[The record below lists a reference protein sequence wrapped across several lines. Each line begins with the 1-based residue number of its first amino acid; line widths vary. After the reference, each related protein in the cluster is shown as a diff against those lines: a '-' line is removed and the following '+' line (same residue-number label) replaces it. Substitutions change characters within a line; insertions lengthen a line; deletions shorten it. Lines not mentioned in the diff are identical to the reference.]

1 MAVRQLPVE
10 IGTFARY
17 LKDLTTLLD
26 PGAGWYGVFLHR
38 DPEGLRA
45 CLGGAEI
52 PPWDVVESLLQ
63 DFAAGRDT
71 QPVDA
76 AAETERARR
85 LHTVSALAYDRLP
98 GNGAALAER
107 LRLMDRERTAAA
119 GRAEELVRLLRTTPE
134 GAPGERQ
141 LTHDLAWVRDD
152 LARATARCAELRSR
166 IAALPEPAADP
177 GADTGTGRGTGNG
190 LGTDADPG
198 AGPGAGAGA
207 ETGAD
212 PGAYGREPAAR
223 GDASGRTERGRTR
236 WGGRRRTGGTAP
248 GPGTAGESAGP
259 GTAARRAEPPQ
270 KKRKPRGARFAG
282 LDVDEAYDTYETYEA
297 GDAYGAHEAGAAGEA
312 YAADGARRAE
322 EPPPAPVLPAPPPA
336 APATPRG
343 ARFGG
348 APGAAPRTASA
359 GPGASP
365 SPSPS
370 PEDRRAAHRIVGALR
385 RLRAEGRTGEAHVVL
400 CEAAGSPPEQLPLLA
415 AELHRAGLGAD
426 WAELLWEA
434 AFLPPAQ
441 LAAAAGALAAAGR
454 DDDCGQLLRQGV
466 SRPAGEIT
474 DAVLALDDAGRAPE
488 ARALLSA
495 FVQARPPADA
505 ALVAAPDPRR
515 LVPRLLDAARA
526 VSASRER
533 DVVHALRVAGIAAG

>member
-17 LKDLTTLLD
+17 LTDLTTLLN

-38 DPEGLRA
+38 DPDGLRA
-45 CLGGAEI
+45 CLGGTEI
-52 PPWDVVESLLQ
+52 PPWDVVDSLLQ

-71 QPVDA
+71 HAVA
-76 AAETERARR
+76 GERERARR
-85 LHTVSALAYDRLP
+85 LHSASAGAYDRLP
-98 GNGAALAER
+98 GGGAALTER
-107 LRLMDRERTAAA
+107 LRLTDRDRTHAA

-134 GAPGERQ
+134 GSPGEQQ
-141 LTHDLAWVRDD
+141 LTHDLAWIRDD
-152 LARATARCAELRSR
+152 LARATARCVELQARM
-166 IAALPEPAADP
+166 AALPGPSADP
-177 GADTGTGRGTGNG
+177 GA
-190 LGTDADPG
+190 APV
-198 AGPGAGAGA
+198 A
-207 ETGAD
+207 
-212 PGAYGREPAAR
+212 PAAP
-223 GDASGRTERGRTR
+223 ASPEQAPARGRTL
-236 WGGRRRTGGTAP
+236 WGGRRRTGETTAP
-248 GPGTAGESAGP
+248 ATASAEGDAGP
-259 GTAARRAEPPQ
+259 GAAEPAAAPRPKAQQ

-282 LDVDEAYDTYETYEA
+282 IEVDEADEIQE
-297 GDAYGAHEAGAAGEA
+297 
-312 YAADGARRAE
+312 AE
-322 EPPPAPVLPAPPPA
+322 EPPPAPLLPAPPPA

-348 APGAAPRTASA
+348 APVAPLREAPA
-359 GPGASP
+359 E
-365 SPSPS
+365 PS
-370 PEDRRAAHRIVGALR
+370 PEDRRAAVLTVTELR

-400 CEAAGSPPEQLPLLA
+400 CEAAGRPPQQLPLLA

-441 LAAAAGALAAAGR
+441 LAAAAGALAVAGR

-466 SRPAGEIT
+466 SRPAEEIT
-474 DAVLALDDAGRAPE
+474 DAVLALGEAGRAHE

-495 FVQARPPADA
+495 FVQARAPEDS

-515 LVPRLLDAARA
+515 LVPQLLDAARA

-533 DVVHALRVAGIAAG
+533 DVVHALRVAGIAPA

>member
-17 LKDLTTLLD
+17 LTDLTTLLN
-26 PGAGWYGVFLHR
+26 PGAGWYGVFFHR
-38 DPEGLRA
+38 DPDGLRA
-45 CLGGAEI
+45 CLGGTEI

-71 QPVDA
+71 HAVA
-76 AAETERARR
+76 GERERARR
-85 LHTVSALAYDRLP
+85 LHSASAGAYDRLP
-98 GNGAALAER
+98 GGGAALAER
-107 LRLMDRERTAAA
+107 LRLMDRDRTHAA

-134 GAPGERQ
+134 GSPGEQQ
-141 LTHDLAWVRDD
+141 LTHDLAWIRDD
-152 LARATARCAELRSR
+152 LARATARCSELQARM
-166 IAALPEPAADP
+166 AALPVPSADPAAAPAAPASPEPA
-177 GADTGTGRGTGNG
+177 
-190 LGTDADPG
+190 
-198 AGPGAGAGA
+198 
-207 ETGAD
+207 
-212 PGAYGREPAAR
+212 PA
-223 GDASGRTERGRTR
+223 RGRTL
-236 WGGRRRTGGTAP
+236 WGGRRRTGEPAGPATAP
-248 GPGTAGESAGP
+248 AEDDAGP
-259 GTAARRAEPPQ
+259 GAAAPRPKAQP

-282 LDVDEAYDTYETYEA
+282 IEADEVQE
-297 GDAYGAHEAGAAGEA
+297 
-312 YAADGARRAE
+312 AE

-348 APGAAPRTASA
+348 APVTPLREAPAA
-359 GPGASP
+359 
-365 SPSPS
+365 PS
-370 PEDRRAAHRIVGALR
+370 PEDRRAAALTVAELR

-400 CEAAGSPPEQLPLLA
+400 CEAAGRPPQQLPLLA

-441 LAAAAGALAAAGR
+441 LAAAAGALAVAGR

-466 SRPAGEIT
+466 SRPAEEIT
-474 DAVLALDDAGRAPE
+474 DAVLALGEAGCAHE

-495 FVQARPPADA
+495 FVQARAPEDS

-515 LVPRLLDAARA
+515 LVPQLLDAARA

-533 DVVHALRVAGIAAG
+533 DVVHALRVAGIAPA